1 MKKFIYLIIA
11 LVNAAVTAVY
21 INMSPLEL
29 VPTHYNVG
37 GIADIYSSKWTMMY
51 LPVILVFFGLAY
63 TIYCIIAEHTGYQKN
78 RKYIDKAIFAM
89 FLMFFVLF
97 WILTVICIEGIYYIG
112 NLLTNFTPI
121 IIGPFIIFL
130 SNIFPKFKQNGIFG
144 IRTAATLSSEAVW
157 KKTHKLGGYCGV
169 VGGILMMI
177 CGIAGIAMNI
187 GGFWALFIGLGFY
200 LVIGVIVPC
209 VYASVIYRREKKD
222 TAKD

>member
-11 LVNAAVTAVY
+11 IINVAVTAVY
-21 INMSPLEL
+21 INMSPLEF
-29 VPTHYNVG
+29 VPTHYNAG
-37 GIADIYSSKWTMMY
+37 GIADIYSSKWTMMF

-78 RKYIDKAIFAM
+78 KKYIAIFAM

-130 SNIFPKFKQNGIFG
+130 SNMFPKFKQNGIFG
-144 IRTAATLSSEAVW
+144 IRTVATLSSETVW
-157 KKTHKLGGYCGV
+157 RMTHKLGGYCGV
-169 VGGILMMI
+169 AGGILMMI

-187 GGFWALFIGLGFY
+187 GGFWALFIGLGMY
-200 LVIGVIVPC
+200 LTIGVVVPF
-209 VYASVIYRREKKD
+209 VYASVIYRREKSTIKD
-222 TAKD
+222 